1 MVDKEKKRKR
11 KNPFPIIVLLTLLM
25 TLPFIAFL
33 LDKVFLLKLD
43 NSILF
48 FAEIM
53 IITLGISSGLLIYFF
68 FLRK

>member
-1 MVDKEKKRKR
+1 MSEEEKGKKK
-11 KNPFPIIVLLTLLM
+11 KNPFTIIVILTLLM

-33 LDKVFLLKLD
+33 LDKLLLKLD

-53 IITLGISSGLLIYFF
+53 IITMGISSGLLIYYF